1 MVVVA
6 KSHTHTQTCPISFFF
21 FLYDPFLPPLSH
33 LICSC
38 KNLFFTIELAQS
50 SLDLLVILLH
60 FRQGILNVLQRDL
73 LIWLLGATGF
83 ILAGAVVLDL
93 FARFL
98 DLAQAQCCRGSFQ
111 EVAQLGEFGEFFFF
125 PASLLGNKNNN
136 IQCSYADDLQRFLNL
151 AECALGLLE
160 KSVDDFLAE
169 IAIVVVVHFQNLF
182 KGRVVDAV
190 GHFGKVRSGLLG
202 LGQLVSCLGSMACV

>member
-1 MVVVA
+1 MHNPPPLSITREFVRGGCCR
-6 KSHTHTQTCPISFFF
+6 KEPHTHTHTHTNVSYFFFF

-60 FRQGILNVLQRDL
+60 LRQGILNVLQRDL

-125 PASLLGNKNNN
+125 PASLLGNKHNN
-136 IQCSYADDLQRFLNL
+136 I
-151 AECALGLLE
+151 
-160 KSVDDFLAE
+160 
-169 IAIVVVVHFQNLF
+169 
-182 KGRVVDAV
+182 
-190 GHFGKVRSGLLG
+190 
-202 LGQLVSCLGSMACV
+202 